1 MHMWGLGG
9 RGGCLYSLLLAW
21 HAKACT
27 YAACQPSAVSVAGGH
42 VICPCCVYVAA
53 RPGGSG
59 SDVDTLGG
67 RVACPSSKGG
77 MVVLWAS
84 VAVSG

>member
-1 MHMWGLGG
+1 MHMWWLGG

-59 SDVDTLGG
+59 MWIHWEGEWRALQV
-67 RVACPSSKGG
+67 KGE
-77 MVVLWAS
+77 WWC
-84 VAVSG
+84 SGHQLP